1 MRATTPRGHRNLPHT
16 ADVIIEAWGP
26 DLAACA
32 EEAVAALIET
42 YANARDTAV
51 LAEREVHVPPASADE
66 MLLDLLDEVVFAV
79 DVADGIPIGARVH
92 ASSDGNAGLH
102 AQLALAD
109 PASVEPAGAV
119 PKAISRSGLEVTRDP
134 DAVRC
139 RFLVDV

>member
-1 MRATTPRGHRNLPHT
+1 MRPTPRGHSDLPHT

-42 YANARDTAV
+42 YANPRDSSV
-51 LAEREVHVPPASADE
+51 LAEQEVHVPPASAGD
-66 MLLDLLDEVVFAV
+66 MLLDLLDEVVFAI

-92 ASSDGNAGLH
+92 AGSDGNAGLY
-102 AQLALAD
+102 AQLVLAD
-109 PASVEPAGAV
+109 PGSVDPAGAV
-119 PKAISRSGLEVTRDP
+119 PKAISRSGLEVTCDP